1 MHDILIIIG
10 KRDCVRSKVQSL
22 ADQCEA
28 LEAVYENF
36 DKPQSDAAHAA
47 LHRAQ
52 ELLTAMCDGTATG
65 SLTLDGCLAEVGGF
79 LE

>member
-22 ADQCEA
+22 ADQCES
-28 LEAVYENF
+28 LEAVFRNF
-36 DKPQSDAAHAA
+36 DKPQSDEAHGA
-47 LHRAQ
+47 LERAQ

-65 SLTLDGCLAEVGGF
+65 SLTLDGCLAEVESF
-79 LE
+79 L